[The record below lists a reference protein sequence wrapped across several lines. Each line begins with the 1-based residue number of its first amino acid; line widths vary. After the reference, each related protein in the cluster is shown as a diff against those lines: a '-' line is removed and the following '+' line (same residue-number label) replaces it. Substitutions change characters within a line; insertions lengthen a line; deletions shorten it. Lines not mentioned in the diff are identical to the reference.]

1 MINHYLAY
9 IPTMCKVLVK
19 NSDISQ
25 KTPDRY
31 RFWTHAVNG
40 LKYCLHVDFVYVS
53 RLTTAQNAD
62 EFYTLMGELTQ
73 DMLDG
78 KIVDEDVL
86 IEVVIDLLLTFHM

>member
-1 MINHYLAY
+1 
-9 IPTMCKVLVK
+9 
-19 NSDISQ
+19 
-25 KTPDRY
+25 
-31 RFWTHAVNG
+31 
-40 LKYCLHVDFVYVS
+40 LHVDFVYVS

-86 IEVVIDLLLTFHM
+86 IEVAIDLLLS